1 MAATGLP
8 IFDETLQLSNL
19 WLNELME
26 LLDCDDKQRAY
37 RVLRSVL
44 HVLRDRLTAH
54 EAVNL
59 GAQLPMLIRGFYYE
73 NWHMKDAAPAE
84 RTKSAFFN
92 HLNVELHDQNV
103 DAEQSA
109 RQVFRLLARKISP
122 GEVDD
127 VKQMLPAEV
136 RALWPS
142 AAK

>member
-37 RVLRSVL
+37 RVLRAVL

-54 EAVNL
+54 EAVHL
-59 GAQLPMLIRGFYYE
+59 GAQLPMLIRGLYYE

-84 RTKSAFFN
+84 RTKSEFFN
-92 HLNVELHDQNV
+92 LLNVELRDQNV

-109 RQVFRLLARKISP
+109 RQVFRLLARKISA
-122 GEVDD
+122 GEIDD
-127 VKQMLPAEV
+127 VKQMLPPEV